1 MRLRGFFF
9 TFTAA
14 AIALASVGHAASY
27 TMKIAHVVPSGDPRD
42 LGANKVK
49 ELLTADKRCNIN
61 ATVYPSGQLGGT
73 TDLIEGMQIGS
84 IEAVVLPASFM
95 VGFEPRIGIF
105 DFPFFWPTKTEE
117 LLKVHK
123 GPAMAKLLK
132 TTEAQGVVS
141 LGVWHTG
148 YKQWTANKP
157 LKQPSDFAGLKARV
171 MPSPVLVEQ
180 QKILGLNPVNMPFPE
195 TYNALQN
202 RTIDAQEN
210 PLVTTFVMKFHE
222 VQSNVTM
229 SNHGNLDQLFMVSK
243 AWWDGLTP
251 ECRTAVGE
259 AIDKAS
265 DVVVAKTEEMTE
277 QAMTAFKERGV
288 TVTELSDAE
297 YRKLREA
304 TLPELEKFYVAKAG
318 AQGKE
323 ILDSFKSELGLK

>member
-1 MRLRGFFF
+1 MRLKGFFF

-14 AIALASVGHAASY
+14 AIALASVGHAATP

-42 LGANKVK
+42 LGAVKVK
-49 ELLTADKRCNIN
+49 ELLAADTRCSIN
-61 ATVYPSGQLGGT
+61 ATVYPSAQLGGT

-84 IEAVVLPASFM
+84 VEAVVLPASFM

-105 DFPFFWPTKTEE
+105 DFPFFWPTKTED

-243 AWWDGLTP
+243 AWWDGLSA
-251 ECRTAVGE
+251 ECRTAVSE
-259 AIDKAS
+259 AVDKAA
-265 DVVVAKTEEMTE
+265 DVVVAKTEEMTG

-297 YRKLREA
+297 YQTLRET
-304 TLPELEKFYVAKAG
+304 TLPGLEKFYVAKAG
-318 AQGKE
+318 APGRE
-323 ILDSFKSELGLK
+323 ILDGFKSELGLK